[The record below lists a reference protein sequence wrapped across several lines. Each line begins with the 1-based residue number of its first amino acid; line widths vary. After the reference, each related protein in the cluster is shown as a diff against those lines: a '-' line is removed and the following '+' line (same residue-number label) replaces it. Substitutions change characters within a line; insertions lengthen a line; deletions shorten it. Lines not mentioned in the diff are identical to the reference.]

1 MSTIT
6 RSRASEPSPSGAS
19 PAVRRRPHLAPELL
33 FVAAIYMAYTLG
45 RFAAAKHSNGA
56 FLHAA
61 DVWHAERLMRLPS
74 EAVVQSYILSRDQ
87 LVSLANLH
95 YQVGY
100 VVSVVGSLVWLYIR
114 HPEHYVWYRR
124 FLTLV
129 TGLGLVGHIVYP
141 MAPPRLLTGDNVV
154 DTAQVFGH
162 AVYGPVGTGLS
173 NQYAAMPSLHVG
185 WAVAVA
191 VAVVVV
197 LKSPWRWLAVIHPVL
212 TLLVVVVTGNHYWLD
227 GIIATLIV
235 AISLNVADQWRPAH
249 PANPAQPAHPA
260 QPTASTDAPAA

>member
-1 MSTIT
+1 MTTIT
-6 RSRASEPSPSGAS
+6 RSGAVEPSPQSGS
-19 PAVRRRPHLAPELL
+19 VAVRRRPHLAPELL
-33 FVAAIYMAYTLG
+33 LVAAVYMAYTLG

-56 FLHAA
+56 FQHAA
-61 DVWHAERLMRLPS
+61 DVWHAERLTGLPN
-74 EAVVQSYILSRDQ
+74 EAKMQGLVLSHHW

-95 YQVGY
+95 YQIGY
-100 VVSVVGSLVWLYIR
+100 VVSVVGSLIWLYVR

-129 TGLGLVGHIVYP
+129 TGIGLIGHIVFP

-154 DTAQVFGH
+154 DTAEVFGH

-191 VAVVVV
+191 VACVVV
-197 LKSPWRWLAVIHPVL
+197 LRSRWRWLAVIHPIL
-212 TLLVVVVTGNHYWLD
+212 TVLVVVVTGNHYWLD
-227 GIIATLIV
+227 GIIATVIV
-235 AISLNVADQWRPAH
+235 AVAVTVADQWLPLTPARTTTR
-249 PANPAQPAHPA
+249 AEV
-260 QPTASTDAPAA
+260 SV